1 MSHTIC
7 ERRVASPSTPI
18 SWRMMSC
25 IALIVDGVNIFLL
38 GVHYVEKFV
47 DHFEI
52 TVFATKQR
60 DEFIVSAKR
69 TEWLECED
77 ANTFYVFERY
87 VRVFLEKCFYHLASF
102 TAVLVEII

>member
-77 ANTFYVFERY
+77 ANTFYRFWAFCPD
-87 VRVFLEKCFYHLASF
+87 FLGEGFYPP
-102 TAVLVEII
+102 